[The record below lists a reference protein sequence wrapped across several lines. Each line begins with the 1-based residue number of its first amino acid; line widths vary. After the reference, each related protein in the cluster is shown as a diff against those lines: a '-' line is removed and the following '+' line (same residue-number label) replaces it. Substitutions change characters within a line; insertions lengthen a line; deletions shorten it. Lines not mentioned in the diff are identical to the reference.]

1 MLNLVS
7 ASKYKDETISIIMDF
22 ADMLQPGEVVS
33 TCAFYISVVTGI
45 DSNPTNILYQT
56 YVPTGTRVDQK
67 FRLGVPGVIYEIVF
81 QVLGSAGSI
90 VDKTTNLAILP
101 TDGNA
106 IPEFT
111 FIYMTSFLYP
121 YNAQDILA
129 TFMAPYK
136 GRDFAYIPEGMNTF
150 LAPSSG
156 SIYGGQKNY
165 NIPPE
170 GLNVA
175 MLPATG
181 SIYGGQITY
190 SNYAPEGL
198 NGFCAPIVG
207 SIYGSSI
214 SYNIPSTFEGLNVSM
229 TPASGTIH

>member
-1 MLNLVS
+1 
-7 ASKYKDETISIIMDF
+7 
-22 ADMLQPGEVVS
+22 MLQPGEVVS

-81 QVLGSAGSI
+81 QVLGTAGSI

-121 YNAQDILA
+121 YDLQDTMA
-129 TFMAPYK
+129 SFMAPYK
-136 GRDFAYIPEGMNTF
+136 GRDFSYLPEGMNGF
-150 LAPSSG
+150 MGPVSG
-156 SIYGGQKNY
+156 SIYGGQKTY
-165 NIPPE
+165 NIPLEIITANPIT
-170 GLNVA
+170 
-175 MLPATG
+175 PITG
-181 SIYGGQITY
+181 SIWGGQKTY
-190 SNYAPEGL
+190 SNYAPEGV
-198 NGFCAPIVG
+198 NGFMAPVTG
-207 SIYGSSI
+207 STFGSSL
-214 SYNIPSTFEGLNVSM
+214 SYNIPTTYEGINISM
-229 TPASGTIH
+229 TPTSGTIH